1 MVEQPHFAREQ
12 PWTGPFQ
19 DLLGYTIH
27 LPPSGPAEVRLVL
40 DQRHLSQYGIAHG
53 GVALSLLDTV
63 GGIAVLAAVDRLDRL
78 TTVSLS
84 VDFTRP
90 VRPGPVR
97 AVGWPVRIGRV
108 LAQVRMELHED
119 DEKRLL
125 LAQGQGV
132 YRLFRGDGPA
142 AFRES

>member
-1 MVEQPHFAREQ
+1 MVEQQGFAQDR

-19 DLLGYTIH
+19 ELLGYTVH
-27 LPPSGPAEVRLVL
+27 LPSSGPAEVRLVL
-40 DQRHLSQYGIAHG
+40 DRRHLSQYGIAHG

-63 GGIAVLAAVDRLDRL
+63 GGIAVLAAVGSLDRL
-78 TTVSLS
+78 STVSLS

-97 AVGWPVRIGRV
+97 AIGWPVRIGRV
-108 LAQVRMELHED
+108 LAQVRMELHEED
-119 DEKRLL
+119 GKKRL

-132 YRLFRGDGPA
+132 YRLFRADGVA